1 MSRRKKGL
9 TIDKT
14 RGALYKTG
22 RVLGDIN
29 AVKRG
34 TIDKRVVRRGFGWS
48 VGRLIGTLMKLIFGG
63 R

>member
-9 TIDKT
+9 TIGKT

-34 TIDKRVVRRGFGWS
+34 TVGPRLARRGLGWS
-48 VGRLIGTLMKLIFGG
+48 AGRVIGALMRMIFGG